1 MCAPLRRTAAQG
13 PSPAHGRPRR
23 ALPRKT
29 LPELANPG
37 TRTNVR
43 ESPFQVPHSSS
54 CMKPAWILLLA
65 AALTFVTGA
74 SGSAPAGG
82 VRFSQSLS
90 AADRAASGLDRL
102 TSDEVAVID
111 ALVRR
116 DNPARNADTPPRFSQ
131 RLTADERKIAGF
143 GTLTADELPQLDAFI
158 ERYHSAKLARTLL
171 APPTF
176 LSRHARMQPENA
188 KPEKNVHGS
197 FSLSYGF
204 GKGGYSEKTGSMVVH
219 IDDPQRRFSV
229 SIGYTESHVKGGS
242 LYRDPFLGD
251 SLYRDPLQR
260 DPFYRDSRSHDA
272 FSDSRTRLD
281 SRGVDLRTELTN
293 PLAR

>member
-1 MCAPLRRTAAQG
+1 
-13 PSPAHGRPRR
+13 
-23 ALPRKT
+23 
-29 LPELANPG
+29 
-37 TRTNVR
+37 
-43 ESPFQVPHSSS
+43 
-54 CMKPAWILLLA
+54 MKPAWILLLVVA
-65 AALTFVTGA
+65 VTFVTGA
-74 SGSAPAGG
+74 SGSAASSGI
-82 VRFSQSLS
+82 RFSQSLN
-90 AADRAASGLDRL
+90 AADRTASGLDRL

-116 DNPARNADTPPRFSQ
+116 DTSARNAETPPRFSE

-143 GTLTADELPQLDAFI
+143 GTLTAEELPRLNAFI

-176 LSRHARMQPENA
+176 LSRHSRMQPENA

-219 IDDPQRRFSV
+219 IDDPKRRFSV
-229 SIGYTESHVKGGS
+229 SIGYSESHVKGGS
-242 LYRDPFLGD
+242 IYRDPFLGD
-251 SLYRDPLQR
+251 SLYGDPFYRDPLSR
-260 DPFYRDSRSHDA
+260 DPFYRDSSFDDP
-272 FSDSRTRLD
+272 FNDSRSRLD
-281 SRGVDLRTELTN
+281 SRGVDLRSELRN

>member
-1 MCAPLRRTAAQG
+1 
-13 PSPAHGRPRR
+13 
-23 ALPRKT
+23 
-29 LPELANPG
+29 
-37 TRTNVR
+37 
-43 ESPFQVPHSSS
+43 
-54 CMKPAWILLLA
+54 MKPAWILLLA

-74 SGSAPAGG
+74 SGSAAPGG
-82 VRFSQSLS
+82 VRFSQSLNT
-90 AADRAASGLDRL
+90 ADRAAAGLDRL

-116 DNPARNADTPPRFSQ
+116 DNPARNAETPARFSD
-131 RLTADERKIAGF
+131 RITADERKIAGF
-143 GTLTADELPQLDAFI
+143 STLTDEEVPRLDAFI
-158 ERYHSAKLARTLL
+158 ERYHAAKLARTLL

-219 IDDPQRRFSV
+219 IDDPQRRFSI

-242 LYRDPFLGD
+242 IYRDPFLGD
-251 SLYRDPLQR
+251 PLYRDPLYR
-260 DPFYRDSRSHDA
+260 DPFYRDSVLGDPFH
-272 FSDSRTRLD
+272 DSRSRLD
-281 SRGVDLRTELTN
+281 SRGVDLRTDVYN